1 MAMGLIWIVVGV
13 IIGLV
18 AAAAIGVSM
27 MRSKMVLPE
36 RSPHAFDETCVLIE
50 KVVSEAEGWG
60 FPRPAFDMSAKLA
73 EKGALPPNIRRIRL
87 YSVCYPPVAARVL
100 ADSPKLSA
108 IMPCSWSVYELDD
121 GSVWIARM
129 NIGMMSKVMG
139 GTVGAAMQVVARA
152 DASFM
157 AKILK

>member
-1 MAMGLIWIVVGV
+1 MTIGLILVAAGV

-18 AAAAIGVSM
+18 AAAAIGLSI

-36 RSPHAFDETCVLIE
+36 RSAHSFDETCARVE
-50 KVVSEAEGWG
+50 QVVGEAEGWG
-60 FPRPAFDMSAKLA
+60 FPRPAFEMSAKLA
-73 EKGALPPNIRRIRL
+73 EKGALPPNVARIRQ
-87 YSVCYPPVAARVL
+87 YSVCLPPVAARVL
-100 ADSPKLSA
+100 GDNPKLSA
-108 IMPCSWSVYELDD
+108 IMPCTWSVYELAD
-121 GSVWIARM
+121 GSVWIAHM
-129 NIGMMSKVMG
+129 NIAMMSKVMG